1 MNQPRRKQEGGPSG
15 RGARERRRRRRPGR
29 PQAWAA
35 ALAIA
40 VAGAAGPV
48 PAAGAAE
55 PSTRVGR
62 LSAWRACGDGVQ
74 CATLPVPLDYAHPAA
89 GTISLAVVRRPAH
102 EPARRIGSLVYLEGG
117 PGVSGVHSIKTYP
130 QLFDSAVGDRFD
142 IVGFDQRGV
151 GASAPVRC
159 LTDAQ
164 KAAELTDVLVGAP
177 SRRVVSASAG
187 AARPRSASA
196 GGAGAGSG
204 AGGAGAGGAGAGSA
218 AGGAGAGIAERV
230 SGSGGG
236 AAPGG
241 TAAESAP
248 AGFDRMA
255 ASDRAVAEGCE
266 RWSGKML
273 PYLST
278 AAAARDVNVLRAALG
293 ERRLTAY
300 GGSYGSELGATYA
313 ALFPTDLRALV
324 LDAVVDPR
332 MSTTDPFAETLLQ
345 AKAFEAALDAFLT
358 ACARDATCAF
368 GDGDP
373 VGHYDRLVARIAK
386 HPIYAQG
393 KDVETTRPVDSG
405 VLTSAVLQLLYSQQ
419 QWPILALALRLADE
433 ANDGSVLLSL
443 ADQQSGRRP
452 DGSYDNSFD
461 ANTAINCA
469 DQHYPTD
476 LAAYR
481 RFAAKLAAEAPRIGS
496 TLALGGLTCAFWKVR
511 AASRYTGPFL
521 AQGAPPILLV
531 GTTGDPA
538 TPYAEARSLA
548 AQLSSGVLLTWRSY
562 THGAYEGPST
572 CVHDAVDE
580 YLVNL
585 VVPKPGTV
593 CS

>member
-1 MNQPRRKQEGGPSG
+1 VNQPRRNQDGGPN
-15 RGARERRRRRRPGR
+15 GAGAGGPRRRRLGR
-29 PQAWAA
+29 PRAWAA

-74 CATLPVPLDYAHPAA
+74 CATLPVPLDYANPAA
-89 GTISLAVVRRPAH
+89 GTITLAVVRRPAR

-117 PGVSGVHSIKTYP
+117 PGVSGVNSIKTYP
-130 QLFDSAVGDRFD
+130 QLFDTVVGDRFD

-164 KAAELTDVLVGAP
+164 KATELSDVL
-177 SRRVVSASAG
+177 
-187 AARPRSASA
+187 A
-196 GGAGAGSG
+196 GGPA
-204 AGGAGAGGAGAGSA
+204 
-218 AGGAGAGIAERV
+218 RR
-230 SGSGGG
+230 
-236 AAPGG
+236 AAPASTEG
-241 TAAESAP
+241 SVP
-248 AGFDRMA
+248 AGFDGTA
-255 ASDRAVAEGCE
+255 ASDRGVAEGCE

-278 AAAARDVNVLRAALG
+278 AAAARDVDVLRAALG
-293 ERRLTAY
+293 DRRLTAY
-300 GGSYGSELGATYA
+300 GASYGSELGATYA
-313 ALFPTDLRALV
+313 ALFPTHLRALA

-345 AKAFEAALDAFLT
+345 AKAFDAALDAFLT
-358 ACARDATCAF
+358 ACARATTCPF

-373 VGHYDRLVARIAK
+373 FGHYDRLVARIAK

-393 KDVETTRPVDSG
+393 KDVDTTRPVDSG

-419 QWPILALALRLADE
+419 QWPILALALGLADT

-443 ADQQSGRRP
+443 ADQQSGRRA

-469 DQHYPTD
+469 DQSYPTD

-481 RFAAKLAAEAPRIGS
+481 RFAAKLATEAPRIGS

-521 AQGAPPILLV
+521 AKGAPPILLV
-531 GTTGDPA
+531 GTTGDPV
-538 TPYAEARSLA
+538 TPYPEARSLA
-548 AQLSSGVLLTWRSY
+548 SQLSSGVLLTWRSY

-572 CVHDAVDE
+572 CVHNAVDD